1 MFRKLKES
9 YKQTTDETQKIL
21 NNNTQLV
28 NGLSR
33 GLLHSILLIIS
44 YVFKYC
50 TPMLTSM
57 FVIRSVMDHN
67 PELAK
72 SLHEFYTILLC
83 VFVLSIIVKIFTLF
97 VVKRDGFTLEARKNI
112 LLYIG
117 IWVSFANIISFDKLK
132 TYSYLDLVVLVAIST
147 VIYMVTNF
155 GVNALLLNRFN
166 ADEDEAFSVES
177 YTVSYDHWV
186 LGLNKPYTDVNVKVA
201 RIKTVYTENFSLGF
215 VTTSKS
221 IELQPDEDLIPVK
234 EVYLN
239 DMMDTIDTV
248 YQNLDKLPKVNAESK
263 PQKSDDP
270 NHLHTLRFSKVH
282 DVNEDDLKSNDK
294 VVPFKLKRTA
304 ASDEN
309 ESGESHDTNE

>member
-1 MFRKLKES
+1 M
-9 YKQTTDETQKIL
+9 
-21 NNNTQLV
+21 
-28 NGLSR
+28 
-33 GLLHSILLIIS
+33 
-44 YVFKYC
+44 
-50 TPMLTSM
+50 
-57 FVIRSVMDHN
+57 
-67 PELAK
+67 
-72 SLHEFYTILLC
+72 
-83 VFVLSIIVKIFTLF
+83 
-97 VVKRDGFTLEARKNI
+97 
-112 LLYIG
+112 
-117 IWVSFANIISFDKLK
+117 
-132 TYSYLDLVVLVAIST
+132 
-147 VIYMVTNF
+147 
-155 GVNALLLNRFN
+155 
-166 ADEDEAFSVES
+166 
-177 YTVSYDHWV
+177 
-186 LGLNKPYTDVNVKVA
+186 KVA

>member
-50 TPMLTSM
+50 IPMLTTM
-57 FVIRSVMDHN
+57 FVVRSVMDHN

-72 SLHEFYTILLC
+72 SLHQFYTLLLFT
-83 VFVLSIIVKIFTLF
+83 FVIAVMVKIFTF
-97 VVKRDGFTLEARKNI
+97 FVKRDNFGSEVRQNI
-112 LLYIG
+112 LLFIG
-117 IWVSFANIISFDKLK
+117 LLVSMANIISVDKLK
-132 TYSYLDLVVLVAIST
+132 TYSYLDLVVLVTIST

-221 IELQPDEDLIPVK
+221 IELHPDEDLIPVK
-234 EVYLN
+234 EMYLN

-248 YQNLDKLPKVNAESK
+248 YQNLDKLPKVNTESK

-270 NHLHTLRFSKVH
+270 NHLHALRFSKVH